1 MSGAMKSYTVTAK
14 ETPSIL
20 CLDFAK
26 DTPGQRMALDGI
38 RRHAK
43 ARGWG
48 VASFS
53 RDDLP
58 DVGAVPPLLARL
70 RPIGCIICDF
80 WGDGRLP
87 PRLFGRLPVVY
98 FDSPGGARWRGA
110 AAVVCDNAAVARA
123 AFEELAAG
131 LPECYAFVP
140 STSLR
145 PWNAERGVVF
155 RTLCAKAG
163 KTCHVFPGQHGE
175 GNKERLVRL
184 GQWVA
189 QLPQRCAVFAANDNC
204 ACDVA
209 AAFAAAHRAV
219 PRENTLI
226 GADGGETTPNGGDVS
241 RISSVKI
248 DRELAGWLA
257 AKMLGDIVSHGD
269 TVAQSATFGPL
280 LVLRRAS
287 TQGHGRRAPFIMEAV
302 EMIRREACDGL
313 SAATLA
319 SRFPCSRN
327 LFERRF
333 REAMGHSVLD
343 EILHVRLQQVQVL
356 LARPDVPIGAIADF
370 CGFDSDRELRQLFLR
385 RFRCSMR
392 QWRANRFG

>member
-1 MSGAMKSYTVTAK
+1 MATDSFDNASNGPVPIQDVRHGPRRGVLSKYGFGIPSAHGAITPYPSQLSRLARIPLNHSNIENAWLRHDPIIPNGPEYGIMSGAMKSYTVTAK

-145 PWNAERGVVF
+145 PWA
-155 RTLCAKAG
+155 
-163 KTCHVFPGQHGE
+163 
-175 GNKERLVRL
+175 
-184 GQWVA
+184 
-189 QLPQRCAVFAANDNC
+189 
-204 ACDVA
+204 
-209 AAFAAAHRAV
+209 
-219 PRENTLI
+219 
-226 GADGGETTPNGGDVS
+226 
-241 RISSVKI
+241 
-248 DRELAGWLA
+248 
-257 AKMLGDIVSHGD
+257 
-269 TVAQSATFGPL
+269 
-280 LVLRRAS
+280 
-287 TQGHGRRAPFIMEAV
+287 
-302 EMIRREACDGL
+302 
-313 SAATLA
+313 
-319 SRFPCSRN
+319 
-327 LFERRF
+327 
-333 REAMGHSVLD
+333 
-343 EILHVRLQQVQVL
+343 
-356 LARPDVPIGAIADF
+356 
-370 CGFDSDRELRQLFLR
+370 
-385 RFRCSMR
+385 
-392 QWRANRFG
+392 